1 MSTTIPLS
9 PEQRAA
15 RTGTLIKWI
24 AFAVLGLAFS
34 FIAQAVITGMLGL
47 VVAASIAGGVYWA
60 LPLVEQKAT
69 NLKLKL
75 IKREAANN
83 PIETLENEFMRRN
96 IALSDAEHKV
106 ETFDASC
113 QSFADKVDQFKRQWP
128 DQAPK
133 FVAILGKMQQ
143 VLARQT
149 QLLVASKHSL
159 NLFEKEIEK
168 AKAIWDMVQAAA
180 VLNKSAGLSQDEFYA
195 KLKTDTALDSI
206 TDGMNTTFA
215 QLNTSLIDGD
225 TAAAEI
231 NVTPAA
237 AALPAASGAVIDV
250 DATEPEAV
258 PAIKRRART

>member
-1 MSTTIPLS
+1 MSTNIPLS

-15 RTGTLIKWI
+15 RYGTAAKWI
-24 AFAVLGLAFS
+24 AFAVVGFAFS

-47 VVAASIAGGVYWA
+47 LVAAAIAGAAYWSM
-60 LPLVEQKAT
+60 PLIEQKAT

-75 IKREAANN
+75 IKSEAANN

-96 IALSDAEHKV
+96 LALNDAEHKV

-113 QSFADKVDQFKRQWP
+113 QSFADKVDQFKREWP

-149 QLLVASKHSL
+149 QLLSASKHSL

-168 AKAIWDMVQAAA
+168 AKAIWAMTVAAA
-180 VLNKSAGLSQDEFYA
+180 ALNKSAGLSQEEFYA
-195 KLKTDTALDSI
+195 KLKTDTAMDSI
-206 TDGMNTTFA
+206 TEGMNTTFA

-225 TAAAEI
+225 TAA
-231 NVTPAA
+231 
-237 AALPAASGAVIDV
+237 
-250 DATEPEAV
+250 
-258 PAIKRRART
+258 RRDQRDSRRRTAPRRLRYGHRHRCVRA